1 MHMKLEKTRGVLHL
15 ESLICYR
22 LFAACLRLN
31 VNVTMI
37 HHVPCSMMMKERATD
52 FFSAAKLLEKNVLVW
67 VLCCTLSAVSVYT
80 FLYHVFAQLFF
91 EILRTV
97 LENISYIYLYFP
109 FFLD

>member
-1 MHMKLEKTRGVLHL
+1 MKLEKTRGVIHL
-15 ESLICYR
+15 ESLR
-22 LFAACLRLN
+22 NLPLCLRLN

-80 FLYHVFAQLFF
+80 FLYPIFAQFF
-91 EILRTV
+91 EMG
-97 LENISYIYLYFP
+97 
-109 FFLD
+109 